1 MHVWGRWR
9 TQVVNDPFKLL
20 AARQAAELGGGS
32 ETDSDYSDSDTSSSE
47 ASDDWSDSEDDDA
60 DSGGE
65 GDIYAGGSDDNDGE
79 TEDDDLLRQRRRA
92 NNFDG
97 DDESMIPGRSM
108 QKKRHPL
115 PSKSQSRVA
124 LILRDMNNKLKDQL
138 SRRRLLSV
146 GTSLTALHEVDG
158 RTEKQGSSDRY
169 DACEVGL
176 KEVAGRNSACPIAQR
191 IIASSTA
198 VEVCFALDIRAWRK
212 PFHIV
217 LAMK

>member
-79 TEDDDLLRQRRRA
+79 TEDNDLLQQRRRA

-97 DDESMIPGRSM
+97 DGDSMIPGGSI
-108 QKKRHPL
+108 QKNRHPH
-115 PSKSQSRVA
+115 PYNAQSKVA
-124 LILRDMNNKLKDQL
+124 LMLRNMNNRLKDQL
-138 SRRRLLSV
+138 SRASSGQDIDAVSRMSRKILRV
-146 GTSLTALHEVDG
+146 GTSLTLLQEVDV
-158 RTEKQGSSDRY
+158 RTERQGSSDRY
-169 DACEVGL
+169 DECTVG
-176 KEVAGRNSACPIAQR
+176 
-191 IIASSTA
+191 
-198 VEVCFALDIRAWRK
+198 
-212 PFHIV
+212 
-217 LAMK
+217 